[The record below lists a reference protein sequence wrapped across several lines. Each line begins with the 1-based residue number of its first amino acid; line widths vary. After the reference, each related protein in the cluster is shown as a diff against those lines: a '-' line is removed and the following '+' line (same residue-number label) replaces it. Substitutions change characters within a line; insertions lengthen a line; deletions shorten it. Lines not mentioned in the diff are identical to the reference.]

1 MVSVLP
7 PTVALSE
14 WMVACVMLAFELAA
28 AVGEPPE
35 VAAAAIPETPAAAA
49 TAIAAIMT
57 LRCRMTSSCFSLVI
71 TEYEVGYRSHLAL
84 SSAKSHIERPTAQAS
99 SGRATGL
106 VT

>member
-14 WMVACVMLAFELAA
+14 WMVACVMFAFELAA
-28 AVGEPPE
+28 AEGEPPE

-57 LRCRMTSSCFSLVI
+57 LRCRMTSSCFRWSLLN
-71 TEYEVGYRSHLAL
+71 TEWV
-84 SSAKSHIERPTAQAS
+84 
-99 SGRATGL
+99 TGL
-106 VT
+106 ISRRARRGVTSTGRTRTRQVGGQRGL